1 MIKQANDTTKNP
13 SFGKVIVQWM
23 ITAVLLLFIGCMAIY
38 SIELIAGALSDDE
51 YKWLLDDL
59 NDGDYA
65 NCVEAYIVSEHLGQ
79 IKDEKFEQFDEF
91 ELFYRE
97 YILCL
102 EYQAAVEPE
111 RYGDRLDESIAR
123 MEEICENSS
132 YEFNVP
138 HYEALIEN
146 IKVGTRDNQQ

>member
-1 MIKQANDTTKNP
+1 MNKQANVTTKNP
-13 SFGKVIVQWM
+13 SFGKVIVQWI

-65 NCVEAYIVSEHLGQ
+65 NCVESYIVSEHLGQ

-102 EYQAAVEPE
+102 EYQTAKEPE
-111 RYGDRLDESIAR
+111 KYRDRLDKSIAR

-138 HYEALIEN
+138 HYKKILMSL
-146 IKVGTRDNQQ
+146 Q

>member
-1 MIKQANDTTKNP
+1 MNDKTKKL
-13 SFGKVIVQWM
+13 SLGKVIAQWF
-23 ITAVLLLFIGCMAIY
+23 ITAILVLFIESMVVY
-38 SIELIAGALSDDE
+38 SIGLIAEALSDDE

-65 NCVEAYIVSEHLGQ
+65 NCVEFYIMSEHLGQ

-111 RYGDRLDESIAR
+111 KYQDRLNESLAR
-123 MEEICENSS
+123 MEEICENSA

-138 HYEALIEN
+138 HYEAMIEK
-146 IKVGTRDNQQ
+146 ITVGTGDNLQ